1 MEQSTTIQ
9 TWLIAAMSFVLFAV
23 LPSCKGPQGDL
34 GPAGPQGPTGSEGP
48 TGSVGP
54 MGPAGSDG
62 NANVSNYDFTLT
74 TDDWAGEG
82 TGGEPGYYNF
92 SDLELPELTD
102 ALLTSGMILVY
113 FKPEFDQFWRQ
124 LPFIVTNETYS
135 EVFEYLAAEGLIQ
148 LRISASDYFASA
160 YDANV
165 RVVLATA
172 NGMAEL
178 ENLQIDLGDYYKVSE
193 ALGLE

>member
-1 MEQSTTIQ
+1 MQQATTIHV
-9 TWLIAAMSFVLFAV
+9 WLIAAMSFLLFAA

-34 GPAGPQGPTGSEGP
+34 GPAGPQGSAGPQGPAGP
-48 TGSVGP
+48 TGPV
-54 MGPAGSDG
+54 GSDG

-74 TDDWAGEG
+74 VDDWTGEG
-82 TGGEPGYYNF
+82 TEGEPGFYNF

-124 LPFIVTNETYS
+124 LPFIVTNETYN

-193 ALGLE
+193 VLGE